1 MGTRHSRRPKLFPKQ
16 QKKLKL
22 ISHRG
27 NLHGRL
33 ASLENS
39 PEYIA
44 EAIDKGFDTEIDVWF
59 TDGLYLGHDEPEYQ
73 CTMNFL
79 VGNSKKLWIHC
90 KNLMALQILNDIP
103 SLNIFWHQEDDFT
116 LTSKGFI
123 WTYPHKKICSK
134 SVIVSNSAK
143 YSKFQN
149 CYGVCSDNLL

>member
-27 NLHGRL
+27 NLHGKF

-39 PEYIA
+39 PEYIE
-44 EAIDKGFDTEIDVWF
+44 EAIDKGFDTEIDVWV

-90 KNLMALQILNDIP
+90 KNLMALQVLNDIP

-123 WTYPHKKICSK
+123 WTYPNKEVCNK
-134 SVIVSNSAK
+134 SVIVVKDATK
-143 YSKFQN
+143 YNGEK
-149 CYGVCSDNLL
+149 CYGLCSDTVI